1 MLMEPMLKVTK
12 LKKSFGGVHA
22 LKDVSLQL
30 ERGEILGLI
39 GPNGSGKSTLVNV
52 IAGLYPPDGGSVL
65 LEGVDV
71 TAQVPAAMAHH
82 GVARTFQSSRP
93 FLNLSVLENVIIA
106 ALLHTNHPAEA
117 EKVALECIEM
127 TGLNS
132 AVHLKSASLPVEKRK
147 RLDLC
152 RALALKPK
160 LIMLD
165 ECLAGLNPH
174 EMEEGLK
181 LVRLLNKNGISIVF
195 IEHVMKAVCSVC
207 HRIVVLNQGEL
218 LAEGTPEAVMND
230 DKVIAAYLGGS
241 FKRA

>member
-1 MLMEPMLKVTK
+1 MEPMLKVTK

-39 GPNGSGKSTLVNV
+39 GPNGSGKSTLVNA

-71 TAQVPAAMAHH
+71 TAQTPPAMARH

-93 FLNLSVLENVIIA
+93 FLNLSVLENVTIA
-106 ALLHTNHPAEA
+106 ALLHTNHTAEA
-117 EKVALECIEM
+117 ETVALECIEM

-132 AVHLKSASLPVEKRK
+132 AMHLKSASLPVEKRK

-174 EMEEGLK
+174 EMEEGLE
-181 LVRLLNKNGISIVF
+181 LVRLLNKNGISVVF

-218 LAEGTPEAVMND
+218 LAEGAPEAVMNND
-230 DKVIAAYLGGS
+230 QVIRAYLGGK

>member
-1 MLMEPMLKVTK
+1 MEPMLKVTK

-22 LKDVSLQL
+22 LKEVSLQL

-39 GPNGSGKSTLVNV
+39 GPNGSGKSTLVNS

-71 TAQVPAAMAHH
+71 TGQAPPAMARH

-93 FLNLSVLENVIIA
+93 FLNLSVIENVTIA
-106 ALLHTNHPAEA
+106 ALLHTNHTAEA
-117 EKVALECIEM
+117 ETVALECIEM
-127 TGLNS
+127 TGLTG
-132 AVHLKSASLPVEKRK
+132 AMHLKSASLPVEKRK

-174 EMEEGLK
+174 EMEEGLE
-181 LVRLLNKNGISIVF
+181 LVRLLNKNGISVVF

-218 LAEGTPEAVMND
+218 LAEGTPEAVMNND
-230 DKVIAAYLGGS
+230 QVIRAYLGGK

>member
-1 MLMEPMLKVTK
+1 MHPMLKVTN

-39 GPNGSGKSTLVNV
+39 GPNGSGKSTLVNA
-52 IAGLYPPDGGSVL
+52 IAGLYRPDGGRVL

-71 TAQVPAAMAHH
+71 TAQTPPAMARH

-93 FLNLSVLENVIIA
+93 FMNLTVLENVTVA
-106 ALLHTNHPAEA
+106 ALLRARNTPEAEA
-117 EKVALECIEM
+117 AAMECIEI
-127 TGLNS
+127 TGLKDV
-132 AVHLKSASLPVEKRK
+132 AYRKSSSLPVEKRR

-160 LIMLD
+160 IIMSD

-174 EMEEGLK
+174 EMAEGLD
-181 LVRLLNKNGISIVF
+181 LVRLLNKNGISIIF
-195 IEHVMKAVCSVC
+195 IEHVMRAVVSLC
-207 HRIVVLNQGEL
+207 HRIVVLNQGESWPRVRRTSSC
-218 LAEGTPEAVMND
+218 ATRR
-230 DKVIAAYLGGS
+230 S
-241 FKRA
+241 